1 MTKFCSECGAPL
13 SPSNTVVLDTG
24 EEVCSHCVRYYSS
37 KFERC
42 SNCGRH
48 YRTENG
54 GCSRCKNTVYDR
66 IINSYG
72 TKPMPIFTN
81 KKGIGYNG
89 NRFYGLELE
98 FANLS
103 PSYAYTELEDMY
115 KDKRLYNKSDGSISS
130 GVEIVTNPC
139 DYTSIKKLI
148 MDMDSLLSKLD
159 NKETKQGAGVHIH
172 VNRKSIDPIDI
183 YKLFYLFDVKNS
195 DCKVE
200 NLFMYLVGR
209 HDTST
214 IRKDIG
220 DSYCKLGKGEL
231 EELNECR
238 QNSDRHSAIN
248 LRNSNTIEFRMF
260 KSNTDPNTIIGYVDL
275 VNMAIDFCHSSP
287 MNKVNLNNFI
297 LYIKCNSKDKNILKK
312 IKNFE
317 SRRGKIEPKQ
327 NIFRFDT
334 SVLKGI
340 KYDKFRDVAT
350 ILRIDRCSSR
360 VIRFIENYKTTG
372 IIPSTYGCKTYDN
385 KVADRLEETYKKVL
399 ISKIMKEVQQCA

>member
-1 MTKFCSECGAPL
+1 MTKVCSECGATL
-13 SPSNTVVLDTG
+13 TPSNTVVLDTG
-24 EEVCSHCVRYYSS
+24 EEVCSYCVRYYSTR
-37 KFERC
+37 FERC

-54 GCSRCKNTVYDR
+54 GCSKCRNTVYDR

-72 TKPMPIFTN
+72 TKPKPIFTN
-81 KKGIGYNG
+81 KKGIWYNG

-103 PSYAYTELEDMY
+103 PSYAYSELEDMY

-139 DYTSIKKLI
+139 DYTSIKKLV
-148 MDMDSLLSKLD
+148 MDMDSLLSKLN

-195 DCKVE
+195 DYRVE

-214 IRKDIG
+214 IRRDIMDG
-220 DSYCKLGKGEL
+220 YCKLGKGNLGEL
-231 EELNECR
+231 TENKR
-238 QNSDRHSAIN
+238 NDDRHSAIN
-248 LRNSNTIEFRMF
+248 LRNEHTIEFRMF
-260 KSNTDPNTIIGYVDL
+260 KSNTDPNIIIGYIDL

-287 MNKVNLNNFI
+287 INKVNLNNFI
-297 LYIKCNSKDKNILKK
+297 LYIKCNSKDKIILKK

-327 NIFRFDT
+327 NTFRFDT

-360 VIRFIENYKTTG
+360 VIRLIDNYKASG
-372 IIPSTYGCKTYDN
+372 VIPSAYGCKTYDN
-385 KVADRLEETYKKVL
+385 KIADRLEETYKKVL
-399 ISKIMKEVQQCA
+399 INKIMKEVQQCA